1 VPFILTKDL
10 SRITTHM
17 TDISGYMS
25 SMEQEFSSVA
35 TTISEVQKIL
45 LLINEN
51 IGVMPVL
58 DSSVRNMDANLAG

>member
-1 VPFILTKDL
+1 
-10 SRITTHM
+10 M
-17 TDISGYMS
+17 TDMSGYMS

-35 TTISEVQKIL
+35 TTISEVQKTL